1 MLRFSSIQGDDC
13 LLVAPCRGISGR
25 ACWLAK
31 DCRMRED
38 SGSKYSRI
46 AASTHASWIGLV
58 WQITRARVL
67 SSCIQP
73 RSAETI
79 QGVVE
84 VEVES
89 KTTSYRRKRIWPGV
103 RIGSS
108 LRSRIRQGEAEG
120 KDEGGSG
127 LPRKTRHSWSTPGY
141 DELGQVL
148 RKMGTLVVT
157 WEHKTRLRRPGRM
170 GRCQPN
176 FVPFLLQMLQVEG
189 SPRCCYTH
197 MSAMWWW

>member
-1 MLRFSSIQGDDC
+1 MLGFSSMQGADSLPGCSLPWDIRSG
-13 LLVAPCRGISGR
+13 LLAGQ
-25 ACWLAK
+25 

-46 AASTHASWIGLV
+46 AASPHASWMGVV
-58 WQITRARVL
+58 WQITSARVL
-67 SSCIQP
+67 SSCVQP
-73 RSAETI
+73 RSAETM
-79 QGVVE
+79 QGVLE

-89 KTTSYRRKRIWPGV
+89 KTASYRRSGYGRALELAVGYGLAPD
-103 RIGSS
+103 RE
-108 LRSRIRQGEAEG
+108 RQRGRE
-120 KDEGGSG
+120 DEGGSG

-148 RKMGTLVVT
+148 RKMGTLLVT

-176 FVPFLLQMLQVEG
+176 LVP
-189 SPRCCYTH
+189 SCCRCCR
-197 MSAMWWW
+197 